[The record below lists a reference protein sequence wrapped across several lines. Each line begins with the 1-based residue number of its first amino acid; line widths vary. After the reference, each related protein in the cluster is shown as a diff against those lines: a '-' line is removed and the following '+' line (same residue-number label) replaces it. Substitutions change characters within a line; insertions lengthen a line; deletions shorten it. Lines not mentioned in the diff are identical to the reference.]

1 MSKNNKNFTSN
12 QCFNAKNERIK
23 HRYFKYL
30 SGAKRKSIK
39 SVDQARKCIVRIEE
53 FTHYGDFSI
62 FNSELAM
69 NFKEYLL
76 TKGKKE
82 TGEIYSQ
89 HTVNAIL
96 ANVRDF
102 YIWLSNEQGFRKSI
116 KPNDIEYLKPSLK
129 ELAMTRV
136 QGFRNFPTLDQVK
149 TVILNMPH
157 KTDIEKRNSALIAF
171 IAITG
176 VRDGVICG
184 LKLKHINLAREL
196 VHQNPMDMTTKYSK
210 EIFTFFF
217 QVDDEIKAIFV
228 EYFKWLQKEKLFGMN
243 DPLFPK
249 AKVSFDKVE
258 LSKLH
263 GSGAGMVRRVFQE
276 AFEMAG
282 IEYFPPHTA
291 RHMLVHYGEEYCKSP
306 EEFKAWS
313 QNLGHE
319 NVSTTFGSYG
329 KIDVY
334 RQGSLIKRV
343 GK

>member
-1 MSKNNKNFTSN
+1 MSKINKKLNSN

-30 SGAKRKSIK
+30 VGAKQKSTK
-39 SVDQARKCIVRIEE
+39 SADQARKMIMKFED
-53 FTHYGDFSI
+53 FTHYGDFSN
-62 FNSELAM
+62 FNSQIAIG
-69 NFKEYLL
+69 FKEYLL
-76 TKGKKE
+76 HKGKNG

-89 HTVNAIL
+89 HTVNSAL

-102 YIWLSNEQGFRKSI
+102 YIWLSNEQGFRKAI
-116 KPNDIEYLKPSLK
+116 KPNDIAYLKPSLK
-129 ELAMTRV
+129 ELAMTRT
-136 QGFRNFPTLDQVK
+136 QGFRNFPTIDQIK
-149 TVILNMPH
+149 TVIFAMPSE
-157 KTDIEKRNSALIAF
+157 TDIQKRDRALIAF
-171 IAITG
+171 IAITA

-196 VHQNPMDMTTKYSK
+196 VHQNPMDMETKYSK

-217 QVDDEIKAIFV
+217 QIDDEIKAIFV
-228 EYFKWLQKEKLFGMN
+228 DYFKWLQKEKLFGMN

-249 AKVSFDKVE
+249 AKVSFEKIE
-258 LSKLH
+258 ITKFH
-263 GSGAGMVRRVFQE
+263 ASGAAMVYKIFKE

-282 IEYFPPHTA
+282 VEYFEPHTF
-291 RHMLVHYGEEYCKSP
+291 RHTLVHYGEDHCKTP
-306 EEFKAWS
+306 AEFKAWS

-329 KIDVY
+329 RIDVY
-334 RQGSLIKRV
+334 NQGNLIKKV

>member
-1 MSKNNKNFTSN
+1 MSKINKTFTSN
-12 QCFNAKNERIK
+12 QSFNPKNERIK

-30 SGAKRKSIK
+30 VGAKQK
-39 SVDQARKCIVRIEE
+39 SVKSADQARKMIMKFED
-53 FTHYGDFSI
+53 FTHYSDFSI
-62 FNSELAM
+62 FNSQIAIG
-69 NFKEYLL
+69 FKEYLL

-89 HTVNAIL
+89 HTVNSAL

-102 YIWLSNEQGFRKSI
+102 YVWLSNEQGFRKSI
-116 KPNDIEYLKPSLK
+116 KPNDIAYLKPSLK

-157 KTDIEKRNSALIAF
+157 KTDIEKRNRALVAF

-176 VRDGVICG
+176 VRDGVISG

-228 EYFKWLQKEKLFGMN
+228 EYFKWLQKEKLFGIN

-258 LSKLH
+258 MSKLH
-263 GSGAGMVRRVFQE
+263 ASSTAMVYKVFKE
-276 AFEMAG
+276 AFALAG
-282 IEYFPPHTA
+282 IEYFEPHTF
-291 RHMLVHYGEEYCKSP
+291 RHMLVHYGEDHCKTP
-306 EEFKAWS
+306 AEFKAWS
-313 QNLGHE
+313 QNIGHE

-329 KIDVY
+329 RIDVY
-334 RQGSLIKRV
+334 NQGKLIMKV

>member
-1 MSKNNKNFTSN
+1 MSKNSQNLTSN
-12 QCFNAKNERIK
+12 QFVNVKNERIK

-30 SGAKRKSIK
+30 SGARRKSIK
-39 SVDQARKCIVRIEE
+39 SVDQARKCIMRLEE

-62 FNSELAM
+62 FNPELAIS
-69 NFKEYLL
+69 FKEYLL
-76 TKGKKE
+76 QKGKKE

-102 YIWLSNEQGFRKSI
+102 YIWLANEQGFRRNI
-116 KPNDIEYLKPSLK
+116 KPNDIDYLKPSLK
-129 ELAMTRV
+129 ELAMTRI
-136 QGFRNFPTLDQVK
+136 QGFRDFPTIEQVK
-149 TVILNMPH
+149 SVILQMPSA
-157 KTDIEKRNSALIAF
+157 TDIQKRDRAMIAF

-196 VHQNPMDMTTKYSK
+196 VHQDPRDMNTKYSK

-217 QVDDEIKAIFV
+217 QIDGEVKAIFV
-228 EYFKWLQKEKLFGMN
+228 EYFKFLQKEKLFGMN

-249 AKVSFDKVE
+249 TSVSFEKME
-258 LSKLH
+258 LSKFH
-263 GSGAGMVRRVFQE
+263 ASGTSMVYKNFKE
-276 AFEMAG
+276 AFELAG
-282 IEYFPPHTA
+282 IEYFEPHTF
-291 RHMLVHYGEEYCKSP
+291 RHMLVHYGEDHCKTP
-306 EEFKAWS
+306 AEFKAWS

-334 RQGSLIKRV
+334 NQGNLIKKV